1 MSGKVKQVCVSMM
14 DSLVCEWKECAK
26 AFDDPVELYDHI
38 CLDHVGRRS
47 TRDLC
52 LTCGWKGCS
61 TITVKRD
68 HITSHVR
75 VHVPLKPHE
84 CEQCGKSFKRPQDL
98 KKHSKTHERSASSP
112 PTSSSEL
119 SSGGSPQPVRVK
131 QQQQQPLAPPRA
143 SNYPSLKQEAIQSPE
158 ESMGLS
164 ASPATS
170 SLAAP
175 PSLSRSVST
184 STQSPP
190 DGSSMQTTKP
200 HPYQAR
206 EPSVFSHQSTA
217 SSISSE
223 FVTSRSSSPYMS
235 HATNLPVRQEQQPA
249 SQDDNNTSNKR
260 KYAMT
265 LANEFLGDVKRSKIE
280 PVYNDDVAGR
290 LDYIQAWI
298 NDEWL
303 SYASEDS
310 SPPQTT
316 APQQTFSQT
325 TYPMVPDYTSLESFR
340 LRQDLINANSWLSQ
354 LEAEILDPRFAP
366 YVAPSSTARAMS
378 GPDGGASMYPSLPK
392 TTSTRS
398 SPPMADMSTDS
409 LYASQPS
416 MMYYPS
422 LPNANTNNHYD
433 YANGLYG
440 YVGSRY
446 GPAQKV
452 TTAGM
457 LQTAPTSKAFADDQ
471 ENGRATPSEELGDK
485 FEGMDVRE
493 SSDAKVTTA
502 GDGKV
507 DKKKEK
513 RLEHYLVVRRLKVM
527 VDSILRRR
535 QVEEASKDEC
545 SAQKEVAQQQQA
557 VC

>member
-1 MSGKVKQVCVSMM
+1 MKQLVDM

-52 LTCGWKGCS
+52 LTCGWKDCS
-61 TITVKRD
+61 TVTVKRD
-68 HITSHVR
+68 HITSHIR
-75 VHVPLKPHE
+75 VHVPLKPHG
-84 CEQCGKSFKRPQDL
+84 CDYCGKSFKRPQDL
-98 KKHSKTHERSASSP
+98 KKHSRTHERSASSP
-112 PTSSSEL
+112 PSSSEV
-119 SSGGSPQPVRVK
+119 SSVDSPPLHQPIRMK
-131 QQQQQPLAPPRA
+131 QYPSAPPRP
-143 SNYPSLKQEAIQSPE
+143 SNYPSLAQEAIQSPE
-158 ESMGLS
+158 ESMGPS
-164 ASPATS
+164 VSPASS

-184 STQSPP
+184 ATQSPP
-190 DGSSMQTTKP
+190 DGISMQTTKS
-200 HPYQAR
+200 YSKQAR

-223 FVTSRSSSPYMS
+223 FLTSRSSSPYMS
-235 HATNLPVRQEQQPA
+235 HMTNLPIQQPPP
-249 SQDDNNTSNKR
+249 QDHNSTSNKR

-280 PVYNDDVAGR
+280 PVYNDDVACR

-303 SYASEDS
+303 SYSSEEP
-310 SPPQTT
+310 SPPQSTVPPP
-316 APQQTFSQT
+316 PQQQTIPQT
-325 TYPMVPDYTSLESFR
+325 TYPMVPEYTSLESFR

-366 YVAPSSTARAMS
+366 YVAPSSTARTMS
-378 GPDGGASMYPSLPK
+378 GPEGSTSSMYPSLPQQA
-392 TTSTRS
+392 TTTH
-398 SPPMADMSTDS
+398 SPPLADMSTDS

-416 MMYYPS
+416 MMYYPQ
-422 LPNANTNNHYD
+422 LPNAGVASDHYD
-433 YANGLYG
+433 YVNGLIG
-440 YVGSRY
+440 YVGNRF

-457 LQTAPTSKAFADDQ
+457 LQTAPTSNDEDD
-471 ENGRATPSEELGDK
+471 GKTTPSEELGNK
-485 FEGMDVRE
+485 FEGMDMQGGG
-493 SSDAKVTTA
+493 DAQVAA

-507 DKKKEK
+507 DKEKEK
-513 RLEHYLVVRRLKVM
+513 RVAHYLVVRRLKM
-527 VDSILRRR
+527 MIDSILRRR

-545 SAQKEVAQQQQA
+545 SAQKEVVQEQQA